1 MNTHEDRMRR
11 RVGRAALAVMLA
23 AVGATALVALV
34 PDRGRVAAAIE
45 RGDDADLREI
55 GPDALPVMVELY
67 RSGDRDRRAAVAR
80 AWYRLGWRSEEAKE
94 ALFADL
100 ATQDAELRLEVQ
112 WALGRVSADP
122 EVVRRLLE
130 TMRTDRNPLF
140 RDKAA
145 CALASDQ
152 IHLTPGQRVAQ
163 FEGLID
169 ALGDLEPQVRAIAI
183 QALKILTGQTKDYRP
198 GASPDQRAA
207 AIARWRRW
215 LDDYRESL

>member
-1 MNTHEDRMRR
+1 METPDGGRR
-11 RVGRAALAVMLA
+11 RLAARAALIAVLA
-23 AVGATALVALV
+23 AAGATALAAVV
-34 PDRGRVAAAIE
+34 PDRARVAAAVE
-45 RGDDADLREI
+45 RGDDATLREI
-55 GPDALPVMVELY
+55 GYDALPVMAELY
-67 RSGDRDRRAAVAR
+67 RGGDRARRVAVAR
-80 AWYRLGWRSEEAKE
+80 AWYRLGWRSEEAKA
-94 ALFADL
+94 ALLADL
-100 ATQDAELRLEVQ
+100 ETEDAELRLEVQ

-152 IHLTPGQRVAQ
+152 IHLTPEQRVAQ
-163 FEGLID
+163 FGGLIE
-169 ALGDLEPQVRAIAI
+169 ALADEEPQVRAIAI

-198 GASPDQRAA
+198 GASADQRAA

-215 LDDYRESL
+215 LDEYRESL